1 MRGGCPHAHG
11 AVCFRS
17 RPVAGPGAGRGP
29 GRRAVCRGRA
39 GRRLPGWVGSEGEAS
54 YRAERG
60 ERGRG
65 EQDVIE
71 PAGGAGV
78 GGVGDRGAG
87 GGRDHGGYPGSG
99 AGGNGGGQPVDGAG
113 GAGRPARACRVAV
126 VTREA

>member
-1 MRGGCPHAHG
+1 MTPSSRA
-11 AVCFRS
+11 
-17 RPVAGPGAGRGP
+17 RPVAGPVLSRGWLGGQFAGG
-29 GRRAVCRGRA
+29 GA
-39 GRRLPGWVGSEGEAS
+39 GRRLPGWVGSVGESS

-65 EQDVIE
+65 EQDVVE
-71 PAGGAGV
+71 PAGGAGA

-87 GGRDHGGYPGSG
+87 GGRDHGGYPVPAPEATAAASRW
-99 AGGNGGGQPVDGAG
+99 AAPG